1 MPTLYGV
8 GLSPFVRKV
17 RVVLAEKS
25 VPYDHDPVVP
35 GNPDPEDR
43 KMSPLGK
50 IPALRDGDRAFSDS
64 SVSSASADADGR
76 SARELIRL
84 GDQPRP

>member
-64 SVSSASADADGR
+64 SVICPLSW
-76 SARELIRL
+76 
-84 GDQPRP
+84 PRAWEHQGWRTSPL